1 MKAAQEERAVRRG
14 HRSIERADL
23 RLAAGYGLLV
33 LALMLLVIAVSST
46 LFLRLQ
52 AEEEGRLAGAI
63 TTVLGES
70 IGRIS
75 FSGKYQTRLLVEDMK
90 VRVPELEYISVET
103 LDGKIIAHSDSSMD
117 DTSVALDRR
126 KIAQKCLVAGSPVS
140 EELRG
145 HKGIVREIAAPYR
158 GGIDNETI
166 GVVRVGIGVSQER
179 GRQLAGLVDLVLL
192 VAFLGIFAIG
202 IVLYMSKKFGGAM
215 RSMALQLQG
224 ILDHSPLAIAV
235 EDRDGRGKIQSA
247 EFTRLFGQPGPER
260 AVRPMLSSVL
270 PSSTVGELESMD
282 RLIGEGEGMAAKA
295 IEVSLHGKNRHWQ
308 VSKFPIARDSQ
319 GRAELVCTLIRDDTE
334 EENAEEEIRKL
345 NAELEGKVAARTADL
360 EESNRSLKR
369 SNQELTRAMDEL
381 TTTQAKLVQSER
393 LAALGRLVAGLAHE
407 INTPLGAINSAN
419 GSVLAGLEDGIIS
432 FLWTARSFDSEEASA
447 FMGLL
452 RDCLKRAADL
462 RSIPDR
468 LEKKAVMAQFAERGE
483 AIDPASADMIVDM
496 GLQRSGTALPEL
508 LPFKDRAR
516 SLAALHE
523 AAMLRQ
529 GAQIIKDACEKATN
543 VVRALKYYSHR
554 EEEEEA
560 GELCV
565 KRELENLIALY
576 RNKLKYGVEVVED
589 YRDEGIVVGHR
600 DRLNQ
605 VWMNLINNAL
615 QAMGGQGKLGLGIR
629 RSGDRILV
637 TISDD
642 GPGIP
647 EDIRDRIF
655 EPFFTTKPIGEGTG
669 LGLDI
674 CRKILEAHAA
684 DISFATGPEGTTFV
698 VSLPAALSAASEPII
713 GTEGGA

>member
-1 MKAAQEERAVRRG
+1 MKAT
-14 HRSIERADL
+14 IERADL

-33 LALMLLVIAVSST
+33 LMLMLLVIAVSSR

-52 AEEEGRLAGAI
+52 AEEESRLAGAI
-63 TTVLGES
+63 TAVLGES

-75 FSGKYQTRLLVEDMK
+75 FSGKYQARLLVEEMK
-90 VRVPELEYISVET
+90 AHVPELEYISVES
-103 LDGKIIAHSDSSMD
+103 LDGKIIAHSDPSMD
-117 DTSVALDRR
+117 DSSIAPDRR
-126 KIAQKCLVAGSPVS
+126 EIAQKCLAAGSPVS
-140 EELRG
+140 EELHGLR
-145 HKGIVREIAAPYR
+145 GIVREIVAPYR
-158 GGIDNETI
+158 GGFDNETI
-166 GVVRVGIGVSQER
+166 GVVRVGIGVSEER
-179 GRQLAGLVDLVLL
+179 RRQLTGLVDLVLL

-235 EDRDGRGKIQSA
+235 EDRKGRGKIQSA
-247 EFTRLFGQPGPER
+247 EFTRLFGLPGPER
-260 AVRPMLSSVL
+260 TVSPMLSSVL

-282 RLIGEGEGMAAKA
+282 RLIGEGESMAARA
-295 IEVSLHGKNRHWQ
+295 IEVALRGENRHWQ
-308 VSKFPIARDSQ
+308 VSKFPITRDSQ
-319 GRAELVCTLIRDDTE
+319 DRAELVCTLIRDDTE
-334 EENAEEEIRKL
+334 EENAKEEIRKL

-381 TTTQAKLVQSER
+381 TATQTRLVQAER

-419 GSVLAGLEDGIIS
+419 GSILAGLEDGIKS
-432 FLWTARSFDSEEASA
+432 LVETVRSFDPGEASA
-447 FMGLL
+447 FISLL
-452 RDCLKRAADL
+452 GDCLDRAADL
-462 RSIPDR
+462 SSIPDWR
-468 LEKKAVMAQFAERGE
+468 EKKAVMAQFAEKGE

-496 GLQRSGTALPEL
+496 GLHRSGTTLPQL
-508 LPFKDRAR
+508 LPFNDRAR
-516 SLAALHE
+516 ALAVLHE
-523 AAMLRQ
+523 AAMVRQ

-560 GELCV
+560 GEVCV
-565 KRELENLIALY
+565 RRELVNLLALY
-576 RNKLKYGVEVVED
+576 RNTLKYGVEVAED

-600 DRLNQ
+600 NRLNQ

-615 QAMGGQGKLGLGIR
+615 QAMGGQGKLSLGIR

-637 TISDD
+637 TVSDN
-642 GPGIP
+642 GPGMP

-684 DISFATGPEGTTFV
+684 DITFTTGPEGTTFV
-698 VSLPAALSAASEPII
+698 VSLPAALPAAPESAI
-713 GTEGGA
+713 GTGGGA